1 MTRNTVTEE
10 SQQLFPFLKAP
21 RNSQLLAA
29 FNTSAKTGSVPAGE
43 VLLWEG
49 GQCTQLAII
58 LSGSV
63 RVYKSGENGRE
74 ITLYRIAPG
83 EGCILSVSCILSQ
96 QRFPALAQVEADARA
111 VMIPAPALRQWL
123 KEYEDWRDY
132 ICDLLARRLSDI
144 ISTVEEVAFHRVD
157 SRIAQYLLDKA
168 QGGATIATTH
178 QQVASELGTAR
189 EVASRILKELER
201 QGCLSLSRGKV
212 TIENRTV
219 LESTAKRR

>member
-10 SQQLFPFLKAP
+10 YQQLFPFLKAP

-29 FNTSAKTGSVPAGE
+29 LNTSAKTGSVPAGE
-43 VLLWEG
+43 VLLWQG
-49 GQCTQLAII
+49 DQCTQLAIL

-96 QRFPALAQVEADARA
+96 QRFPAIAQVESDARA
-111 VMIPAPALRQWL
+111 VMIPGSVLRQWL
-123 KEYEDWRDY
+123 KEHEDWRDY
-132 ICDLLARRLSDI
+132 ICDLLARRLCDV

-157 SRIAQYLLDKA
+157 SRIAQYLLDRV
-168 QGGATIATTH
+168 QGGTTIATTH
-178 QQVASELGTAR
+178 QQIASELGTAR
-189 EVASRILKELER
+189 EVVSRILKELER

-212 TIENRTV
+212 IIDNRTA
-219 LESTAKRR
+219 LESMARRK